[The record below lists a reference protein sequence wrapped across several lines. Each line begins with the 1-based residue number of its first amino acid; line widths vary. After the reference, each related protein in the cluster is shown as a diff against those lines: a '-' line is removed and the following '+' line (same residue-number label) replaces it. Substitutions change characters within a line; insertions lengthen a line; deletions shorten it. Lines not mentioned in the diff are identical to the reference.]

1 LYEISKPLGIIVND
15 LFSEKR
21 FILGLFVKL
30 IFLVCVYPIIQGNW
44 FVPFVVSFLSDP
56 SISPWNNF
64 FDSGGDLLAFPYGPT
79 MLLVCLPATY
89 LGATLDAVFGSVY
102 FAGLG
107 FRVTLFMAD
116 LCLLLVLLGQFR
128 KYWKQIITYYWLSPL
143 VLYIVYWHGQI
154 DLIPVVLLFYSI
166 GRLKK
171 GDYKIGGTILALSV
185 TSKYSMLIGVPIIFI
200 YLWLNQSVKGGFWE
214 TFCVFSGVSSLIIIP
229 FLISPGFLEMVIFN
243 SEINRLYLLSIDLG
257 DNLKIY
263 LLPTIYLLF
272 LYYAWRMLR
281 MNYELLLATLA
292 VGFGI
297 IIFLTP
303 PPPGWLL
310 WLVPLFALHQS
321 KNSGGANYLIALFSI
336 FFICYHVI
344 YSSGANISA
353 FNYSISI
360 NIAEWDYLG
369 RPWLPPPYSYQIQ
382 SALNTLIVS
391 FGCLIGIQIY
401 REGIQGN
408 DYYHLGR
415 KPLVIGI
422 TGDSGTGKST
432 FSKAVTKLF
441 GSDATVN
448 LEGDDYH
455 NWDRE
460 SPMWKSVT
468 HLNPR
473 ANRLFDLV
481 RDLRTLLD
489 GSSVN
494 ARSYDHLTGLF
505 SSLKRKASKN
515 LILISGLHTLYLKSL
530 VDEIDKSVYLMM
542 DERLRISFKTE
553 RDLKRGRSADY
564 TLNEIKKRQQDS
576 KKYIFPQSE
585 RADVIFNILPIN
597 PDDIDNKSPS
607 DIKLKLRVLIKSC
620 PYYNELIRSL
630 TGVCNLHVN
639 LNDINE
645 IGGVDIEIQGD
656 VEKGDIR
663 LATTML
669 APHIDELI
677 DMKDGFSD
685 GILGIME
692 LVTLVEIND
701 DLTVKRRR
709 NHA

>member
-56 SISPWNNF
+56 NISPWNNF

-79 MLLVCLPATY
+79 MLLICLPATY

-576 KKYIFPQSE
+576 EKYIFPQSE

>member
-1 LYEISKPLGIIVND
+1 MHEVSRSLGIIVNN
-15 LFSEKR
+15 LFSENR
-21 FILGLFVKL
+21 FLFGLFIKL
-30 IFLVCVYPIIQGNW
+30 IFLVCIYPIIQENW
-44 FVPFVVSFLSDP
+44 FVPFVVSFLNDP

-79 MLLVCLPATY
+79 MLLICLPATY
-89 LGATLDAVFGSVY
+89 LGAMLDTAFNSVY
-102 FAGLG
+102 FSGFG
-107 FRVTLFMAD
+107 FRFTLFVAD
-116 LCLLLVLLGQFR
+116 LCLLLVLLGQFG

-166 GRLKK
+166 GCLKK
-171 GDYKIGGTILALSV
+171 GDYRIGGIILALSV

-200 YLWLNQSVKGGFWE
+200 YLWLNQNVKGGFWE
-214 TFCVFSGVSSLIIIP
+214 TFSTFSGASSLIIVP
-229 FLISPGFLEMVIFN
+229 FLISPGFLEMVVFN
-243 SEINRLYLLSIDLG
+243 SEINRLYLLSINLG

-281 MNYELLLATLA
+281 MNYELLLATLT
-292 VGFGI
+292 VGFSI

-336 FFICYHVI
+336 FFISYHVI
-344 YSSGANISA
+344 YSLGANLVA
-353 FNYSISI
+353 FNHPISM
-360 NIAEWDYLG
+360 NIMGWDYL
-369 RPWLPPPYSYQIQ
+369 YNSQVQ
-382 SALNTLIVS
+382 SVLNTLMVS

-432 FSKAVTKLF
+432 FAKAVTKLF
-441 GSDATVN
+441 GSAATVN

-505 SSLKRKASKN
+505 SSLKRKTSKN

-553 RDLKRGRSADY
+553 RDLKRGRSTDY

-576 KKYIFPQSE
+576 EKYIFPQSE
-585 RADVIFNILPIN
+585 RADVVFNILPVN

-607 DIKLKLRVLIKSC
+607 DIKLKLQVLIKSC

-630 TGVCNLHVN
+630 IGVCNLHVN

-656 VEKGDIR
+656 VEKEDIR
-663 LATTML
+663 LATTVL

-709 NHA
+709 NYA